1 LRSGVR
7 SLRQRAQ
14 NGAAREIDFEGIVGE
29 AFGIAEQN
37 FSRSCKGIRFG
48 RLAAQCRFGLRVT
61 PGLCA
66 TPPSARRASLIRPP
80 SSSNAAATDTNANA

>member
-1 LRSGVR
+1 MRSGVR

-37 FSRSCKGIRFG
+37 FGRSCKGIRFG

-61 PGLCA
+61 PRLVRDA
-66 TPPSARRASLIRPP
+66 AKRETRFLDSAP